1 MFEFLRSVFEFLF
14 WLLSRRTLLGAKNVP
29 SSGGYLMIINHQS
42 MVDIALLFTLLPH
55 PRLSALVT
63 TKYKENWFFH
73 WLLTVTNIIWL
84 RRGESDRAALK
95 VAIDRMRDGVLVG
108 IAPEGTRSTSGGLL
122 AGLPGAAFLA
132 VHAGVPV
139 LPVALLHTAT
149 AFGELK
155 RLRRPHMVM
164 KVGPPFTVPPLTA
177 GNRSAQLERITE
189 DMMLRLAA
197 MLPAARRGVYANHT
211 RLAEFID
218 WAKAN
223 GLAEAEENR

>member
-1 MFEFLRSVFEFLF
+1 MFEFLRSVFDFLF
-14 WLLSRRTLLGAKNVP
+14 WMLSRRTLLGAKNMP

-63 TKYKENWFFH
+63 TKYMENWFFN

-95 VAIDRMRDGVLVG
+95 VAIERMHAGVLVG
-108 IAPEGTRSTSGGLL
+108 IAPEGTRSTTGGLL
-122 AGLPGAAFLA
+122 PGLPGAAFLA

-164 KVGPPFTVPPLTA
+164 KVGPAFTVPPLQPA
-177 GNRSAQLERITE
+177 NRSAQLERITE
-189 DMMLRLAA
+189 EMMLRLAA
-197 MLPAARRGVYANHT
+197 MLPAARRGVYADHA
-211 RLAEFID
+211 RLPEFIE

-223 GLAEAEENR
+223 GLAEPERNN